1 MFDLSLF
8 SDVVLKSD
16 KCEGCGET
24 PDYADRCGCDY

>member
-8 SDVVLKSD
+8 SDAVLKSD

-24 PDYADRCGCDY
+24 PDSFSRCGCDY